1 MGIENQ
7 NGIPNEKIMELD
19 SGNQSPL
26 EKVIG
31 LEKSTGDGKKRLDKT
46 DDSLPSKINNIQK
59 DNAQSLTDHRNDV
72 DDKLAKHKR
81 NLQVEHESIGSEI
94 QILNQY
100 SEEVKSLQITTKPL
114 FSR

>member
-1 MGIENQ
+1 MCILAHLHISAYLHTCILAYFH
-7 NGIPNEKIMELD
+7 IPD
-19 SGNQSPL
+19 SGDQS
-26 EKVIG
+26 I
-31 LEKSTGDGKKRLDKT
+31 LEKSTGDGKERLDKT

-100 SEEVKSLQITTKPL
+100 SEEVETL
-114 FSR
+114 